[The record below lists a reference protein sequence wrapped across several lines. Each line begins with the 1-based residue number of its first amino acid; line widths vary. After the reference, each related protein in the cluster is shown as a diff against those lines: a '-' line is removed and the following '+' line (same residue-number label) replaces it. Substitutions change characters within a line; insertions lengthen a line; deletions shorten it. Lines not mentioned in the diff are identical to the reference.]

1 MFIGLFSSSSTSRL
15 LSSRATE
22 SSRIINGQAADVA
35 AYPFLV
41 SIRQFEDGFFAHCG
55 GSVLRP
61 NVVLTAAH
69 CVTPPRTNPNEPFG
83 TPSNSINNFLMPVVL
98 TAADVPAGDPN
109 SVPATGL
116 VKTKAVVTSAGWN
129 ETNYVVGGFDLA
141 LLLLEEDLVGVET
154 VKLPE
159 PGTTFAVGEPLTIAG
174 WGTTS
179 PIEGTFITP
188 PTLMEAQ
195 VESIPAQTCLDMYEA
210 YFEAIGFDAEAF
222 GEVERLVAEDM
233 WVCAQGALE
242 NDWYTDF
249 CFGDSGSPLSMIDG
263 NGDAT
268 VVGIVSF
275 IGLPCGN
282 AATPTPGVYTN
293 VAKFSSWI
301 ERWLDVWERMGQVA
315 KV

>member
-141 LLLLEEDLVGVET
+141 LLLQGAISDPYST
-154 VKLPE
+154 P
-159 PGTTFAVGEPLTIAG
+159 I
-174 WGTTS
+174 
-179 PIEGTFITP
+179 PIESSRRDECNGQGPSLGSEICPTCSEACHP
-188 PTLMEAQ
+188 PRRT
-195 VESIPAQTCLDMYEA
+195 
-210 YFEAIGFDAEAF
+210 
-222 GEVERLVAEDM
+222 
-233 WVCAQGALE
+233 E
-242 NDWYTDF
+242 NRIVLRF
-249 CFGDSGSPLSMIDG
+249 FPLSLHRFHI
-263 NGDAT
+263 
-268 VVGIVSF
+268 
-275 IGLPCGN
+275 
-282 AATPTPGVYTN
+282 
-293 VAKFSSWI
+293 
-301 ERWLDVWERMGQVA
+301 
-315 KV
+315 

>member
-141 LLLLEEDLVGVET
+141 LLLQGGRLRTPSRHGHSR
-154 VKLPE
+154 PE
-159 PGTTFAVGEPLTIAG
+159 SSRRDHLRNVGEPLTIAG
-174 WGTTS
+174 VGALCLAHALRAHV
-179 PIEGTFITP
+179 IP
-188 PTLMEAQ
+188 PRRHRRRRIVLRINSRAD
-195 VESIPAQTCLDMYEA
+195 LHRFHMYVGL
-210 YFEAIGFDAEAF
+210 YCDGAIGNDADRAGV
-222 GEVERLVAEDM
+222 GED
-233 WVCAQGALE
+233 
-242 NDWYTDF
+242 
-249 CFGDSGSPLSMIDG
+249 
-263 NGDAT
+263 
-268 VVGIVSF
+268 
-275 IGLPCGN
+275 
-282 AATPTPGVYTN
+282 
-293 VAKFSSWI
+293 
-301 ERWLDVWERMGQVA
+301 
-315 KV
+315 